1 MEIIVHLEIGKKVHK
16 NNGIEECGTKKK
28 WFVRLRDELT
38 VKKRHFA
45 QQAEE
50 TCVRFQISYS
60 SQHVISAEHNIHSGT
75 SQWSPCAV
83 SYLHAISFSQ
93 FW

>member
-1 MEIIVHLEIGKKVHK
+1 MNMYPIRKSNLKMEIIVHLEIGKKVHK

-60 SQHVISAEHNIHSGT
+60 SEHVISAEHNTHCT
-75 SQWSPCAV
+75 LLQTL
-83 SYLHAISFSQ
+83 YKT
-93 FW
+93 

>member
-60 SQHVISAEHNIHSGT
+60 SEHVISAEHNIHWYITVESM
-75 SQWSPCAV
+75 CCVIFAR
-83 SYLHAISFSQ
+83 HII
-93 FW
+93 